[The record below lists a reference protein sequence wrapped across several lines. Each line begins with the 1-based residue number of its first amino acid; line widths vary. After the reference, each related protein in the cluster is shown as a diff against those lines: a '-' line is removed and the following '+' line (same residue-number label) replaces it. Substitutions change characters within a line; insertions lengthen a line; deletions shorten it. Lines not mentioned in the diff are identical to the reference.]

1 MVCGDDGDVKK
12 AAIYPPRATNSLPLW
27 TSLVALNSTIQ
38 QVFSVPVMI
47 GAVVMMMMII
57 FQAMIID
64 ITRAAGMVSF

>member
-38 QVFSVPVMI
+38 QAFSTLVMI
-47 GAVVMMMMII
+47 GSVMMMVLII
-57 FQAMIID
+57 F
-64 ITRAAGMVSF
+64 